1 MMIVEPKVIVLPLSR
16 VALHC
21 NPLPSSVLHLHL
33 WHVQLSAWYTVAF
46 GLVVSSARRKERIV
60 TILGLLRVRPL
71 HRTISMIVHYV
82 VCGLPIVSLLVALA
96 ACGAP
101 AATPVSEAPAPSPMP
116 ASATPVPPT
125 LTATAEPPAPTP
137 PPTATATPE
146 PPTETP
152 TPEPPAPTQAPPG
165 WVQRAEIPGSG
176 RSAVA
181 AAVLDDKVYVMGGL
195 DGELEVLEY
204 DPATDTWAEKAS
216 MLKGMVF
223 ASASVVDGKIY
234 FMGGAPSM
242 ADSSHALVQEYNPA
256 ADTWTEKA
264 SLPTPREGLSSAA
277 VDGRI
282 YAIGG
287 TQWDVTTSGGL
298 VVSSVEMYDP
308 ATDTWAP
315 KAPLPRPRTY
325 AGAAI
330 LDGKIYVLGG
340 ATRVGEGVSSSMLMY
355 DPGTDTWTEKSPMP
369 GQRALSAA
377 AVHDGRIYVFGGAE
391 SFTEP
396 PPASSTVFEYD
407 PAADTWTERGD
418 MPFERRGMAAAV
430 VSGKVYLFGGS
441 KTAYP
446 GRPFSREVWEYDPEA
461 AD

>member
-1 MMIVEPKVIVLPLSR
+1 M
-16 VALHC
+16 
-21 NPLPSSVLHLHL
+21 
-33 WHVQLSAWYTVAF
+33 
-46 GLVVSSARRKERIV
+46 
-60 TILGLLRVRPL
+60 
-71 HRTISMIVHYV
+71 
-82 VCGLPIVSLLVALA
+82 
-96 ACGAP
+96 
-101 AATPVSEAPAPSPMP
+101 
-116 ASATPVPPT
+116 
-125 LTATAEPPAPTP
+125 
-137 PPTATATPE
+137 
-146 PPTETP
+146 
-152 TPEPPAPTQAPPG
+152 
-165 WVQRAEIPGSG
+165 PGSG
-176 RSAVA
+176 RAAVA
-181 AAVLDDKVYVMGGL
+181 AVVLDDQVYVMGGL
-195 DGELEVLEY
+195 GGEAKVLVY

-234 FMGGAPSM
+234 VMGGAPSM
-242 ADSSHALVQEYNPA
+242 AGSSHALVQEYNPA

-287 TQWDVTTSGGL
+287 SQWDVTTSGGL

-308 ATDTWAP
+308 ATDTWVP
-315 KAPLPRPRTY
+315 KASLPRPRTY

-340 ATRVGEGVSSSMLMY
+340 ATRVGQGVSSSMLMY

-396 PPASSTVFEYD
+396 PSASSTVFVYD

-441 KTAYP
+441 KKADP
-446 GRPFSREVWEYDPEA
+446 GPPFSREVWEYDPEA